1 MAENITPLMFS
12 VSIEQLDKKLKDW
25 TEKIANFANNGG
37 KGYKLKIDFGEAES
51 VIKALQKL
59 KIGDNTEIIRLQG
72 ELDNLKKKLKELNS
86 SAGVR
91 NAAENITKPLRRGAD
106 ESKRVADEI
115 EKSKKRVVDAYTDL
129 MKSVN
134 ALQMDRA
141 HGRGLGLDLSG
152 SQQLVHD
159 IKAFAAEMSR
169 LSGNTK
175 FLGNKDS
182 VESMIRQYNGYMQA
196 IDMVR
201 GELQKLISTQ
211 NQANNEAK
219 KQKIIDSRS
228 VQEAIYQIAQL
239 EKRLSSLRM
248 LQSNASK
255 ANILTPGLD
264 TLIKDM
270 ERYVSKFKEIIAN
283 GGRLNDGKTTSA
295 MVRAE
300 GEYRALTAR
309 ITQNTNETRM
319 NMAAR
324 NATISTVNLLAAE
337 EQRLAQAITQTT
349 TAMHGQSQLLQD
361 LKSLV
366 AQYFSVW
373 GAKTILDNIIQ
384 TGGLLEQQRM
394 SIGAILGD
402 MSQANALFEQI
413 KSLAIRSPFGVVQLD
428 TMSKQLTA
436 YDFNYNEIYDWV
448 KRIGDISAATG
459 TEASRLALALGH
471 VKSEGALTGYTL
483 RQFAMGNV
491 PLLAT
496 LAKQLGRTTA
506 EIRKMTKEKAISYDD
521 VVVALKS
528 MTEGNGLF
536 ANAQETMS
544 QALNA
549 KFKNLRDAFDLMW
562 GDVAESDVG
571 DALKALATSLTD
583 LTKHWKPLVAD
594 LAAGAATFGA
604 LKAATLF
611 WNTSLGQSTASTI
624 KQALA
629 LKQQEVAQLRVAQ
642 TYRTLTT
649 VEKIKMA
656 TAGKL
661 NAYDL
666 RLLINTQK
674 ITSEELLRAVA
685 MGKVNKQMAMS
696 AVQTSRLDAATKQ
709 LVISQLQSLNGL
721 RRGAIMWATFTNS
734 IKSAAFA
741 IGGFLKSMAPM
752 AAMMVISDAWMS
764 KKADEDAFK
773 DRLDSMKEKAN
784 EGYRN
789 LQDIQK
795 QYPVGG
801 GKGMDNTLLSQSID
815 EMVEKLKDYS
825 ATANIAFNNAFQ
837 VDKEGKAVHTL
848 SEQYD
853 ILAQALADTTEAYK
867 TYHDLIPQIEHAL
880 KVTEPDKNFLE
891 RMGDSIY
898 GWMLDDNTKAANSG
912 LTTVLKNYCE
922 KVKEATVAENLFLRQ
937 RLDMAAALKSLGYEG
952 VYEMENE
959 ELLHLINTMKNEAPE
974 TFTKFYQIIDD
985 DGKNALNGM
994 TMAWRDM
1001 NEAVGLANLRMRKV
1015 GQDLYESMKVVWG
1028 EDMQK
1033 WPSNWREIVMIAMN
1047 NATADVKEFADLS
1060 EDYQNYVRNSF
1071 LKPFK
1076 IEVDTDEAHDRVNN
1090 LLVDLENL
1098 VGRDWTIKIGIKG
1111 EDSFADVDAAQKA
1124 YKDAQEKIKDAEGRL
1139 KKLGNPTILQTNL
1152 TEQQRQTIQ
1161 DYNYQIERR
1170 NKARTIIESYGGT
1183 PEEPKE
1189 KKTTT
1194 HKPHSTRAHKEDA
1207 LAKMWQ
1213 NRVEILKKYRS
1224 ELEKYEKVMSREQ
1237 AIEKLKTNGNFAPMF
1252 NEKWFT
1258 NPNDFTGSIDEA
1270 IRKLGSATDR
1280 RKELVARWGADK
1292 EDFLGDK
1299 FRNEVELAVN
1309 ELGRLMGVM
1318 AENYQTYKK
1327 WVDLTGNADLA
1338 AQIAGVA
1345 QNSSMA
1351 GWLTERMNE
1360 QLTNSGD
1367 SHSAADVFSM
1377 SESVVAKFG
1386 ENSAIYKL
1394 WDEWQKNNAK
1404 IKKQNLDLY
1413 AQAIKNAKGYAEK
1426 VADINR
1432 ELKEQI
1438 AAINEMTGGNKP
1450 TEDQLAQRNAL
1461 TKNAT
1466 DNANKKIADE
1476 TWNNFKAT
1484 EEWGRIFSD
1493 LNRVSTG
1500 TLTRMLAKL
1509 REIAPTLND
1518 SVESTKAVY
1527 EAIDKVQS
1535 VVNGRNPIQ
1544 AINTALSNRKALS
1557 GYYKQAQQKGNLVAN
1572 AELGRLLGVKVGST
1586 VTKDQIKDGMKN
1598 ESQNFQDAVSKV
1610 VDGLQTLQNG
1620 LNLVSSTFD
1629 ALGME
1634 GAANAAG
1641 DAAGILGGA
1650 MQGASAL
1657 SALGPYGMAAGA
1669 ALGIIGGIAQTHDAR
1684 LERQISKLR
1693 EDVKSIEA
1701 NTSLI
1706 LQARERTLGYDN
1718 GDLRRSYAQQYA
1730 PNQTQAMKALVAK
1743 YPWLANSTFFQGFSS
1758 KAQKD
1763 MYEYYM
1769 KNSNGTGYQ
1778 QQLANLKVE
1787 REDYMQILEKQESKK
1802 KKSQSDIDETK
1813 SKIAELDDQIRN
1825 FADDIAK
1832 ELWSIDIK
1840 GWADQISDALAS
1852 AFENGENVMKAFDNT
1867 VKSIMQNVANEFLKL
1882 GIIEPMMERLRN
1894 KLFGYTDAYGNFH
1907 NGVVSTDELV
1917 SNPTGAS
1924 KKLLSEIG
1932 EYFKPGGEGSQMA
1945 IAAQEFLTGI
1955 DNLMQQMGYANGLRN
1970 NDSSTLSASVSG
1982 ITEETADIL
1991 AGYVNAARQDL
2002 AIMRILQESQ
2012 YNEFIQNYWNGYIEM
2027 MSGMGTHISGIHDNT
2042 QALVRMIERGDGA
2055 LYEAIKSMSNHID
2068 NVVYGHERFHMA

>member
-825 ATANIAFNNAFQ
+825 ATANMAFNNAFQ

-952 VYEMENE
+952 VYGMENE

-1213 NRVEILKKYRS
+1213 NRVEILKKYPEILVKAKQIFIHR
-1224 ELEKYEKVMSREQ
+1224 
-1237 AIEKLKTNGNFAPMF
+1237 LKNFF
-1252 NEKWFT
+1252 
-1258 NPNDFTGSIDEA
+1258 
-1270 IRKLGSATDR
+1270 
-1280 RKELVARWGADK
+1280 
-1292 EDFLGDK
+1292 
-1299 FRNEVELAVN
+1299 
-1309 ELGRLMGVM
+1309 
-1318 AENYQTYKK
+1318 
-1327 WVDLTGNADLA
+1327 
-1338 AQIAGVA
+1338 
-1345 QNSSMA
+1345 
-1351 GWLTERMNE
+1351 
-1360 QLTNSGD
+1360 
-1367 SHSAADVFSM
+1367 
-1377 SESVVAKFG
+1377 
-1386 ENSAIYKL
+1386 
-1394 WDEWQKNNAK
+1394 
-1404 IKKQNLDLY
+1404 
-1413 AQAIKNAKGYAEK
+1413 
-1426 VADINR
+1426 
-1432 ELKEQI
+1432 
-1438 AAINEMTGGNKP
+1438 
-1450 TEDQLAQRNAL
+1450 
-1461 TKNAT
+1461 
-1466 DNANKKIADE
+1466 
-1476 TWNNFKAT
+1476 
-1484 EEWGRIFSD
+1484 
-1493 LNRVSTG
+1493 
-1500 TLTRMLAKL
+1500 
-1509 REIAPTLND
+1509 
-1518 SVESTKAVY
+1518 
-1527 EAIDKVQS
+1527 
-1535 VVNGRNPIQ
+1535 
-1544 AINTALSNRKALS
+1544 LS
-1557 GYYKQAQQKGNLVAN
+1557 GEKMP
-1572 AELGRLLGVKVGST
+1572 VGKT
-1586 VTKDQIKDGMKN
+1586 
-1598 ESQNFQDAVSKV
+1598 
-1610 VDGLQTLQNG
+1610 
-1620 LNLVSSTFD
+1620 
-1629 ALGME
+1629 
-1634 GAANAAG
+1634 
-1641 DAAGILGGA
+1641 
-1650 MQGASAL
+1650 
-1657 SALGPYGMAAGA
+1657 
-1669 ALGIIGGIAQTHDAR
+1669 
-1684 LERQISKLR
+1684 
-1693 EDVKSIEA
+1693 
-1701 NTSLI
+1701 
-1706 LQARERTLGYDN
+1706 
-1718 GDLRRSYAQQYA
+1718 
-1730 PNQTQAMKALVAK
+1730 
-1743 YPWLANSTFFQGFSS
+1743 
-1758 KAQKD
+1758 
-1763 MYEYYM
+1763 
-1769 KNSNGTGYQ
+1769 
-1778 QQLANLKVE
+1778 
-1787 REDYMQILEKQESKK
+1787 
-1802 KKSQSDIDETK
+1802 
-1813 SKIAELDDQIRN
+1813 
-1825 FADDIAK
+1825 
-1832 ELWSIDIK
+1832 
-1840 GWADQISDALAS
+1840 
-1852 AFENGENVMKAFDNT
+1852 
-1867 VKSIMQNVANEFLKL
+1867 
-1882 GIIEPMMERLRN
+1882 
-1894 KLFGYTDAYGNFH
+1894 
-1907 NGVVSTDELV
+1907 
-1917 SNPTGAS
+1917 
-1924 KKLLSEIG
+1924 
-1932 EYFKPGGEGSQMA
+1932 
-1945 IAAQEFLTGI
+1945 
-1955 DNLMQQMGYANGLRN
+1955 GLRKTSPSRLPPRYCN
-1970 NDSSTLSASVSG
+1970 
-1982 ITEETADIL
+1982 
-1991 AGYVNAARQDL
+1991 
-2002 AIMRILQESQ
+2002 
-2012 YNEFIQNYWNGYIEM
+2012 
-2027 MSGMGTHISGIHDNT
+2027 
-2042 QALVRMIERGDGA
+2042 
-2055 LYEAIKSMSNHID
+2055 
-2068 NVVYGHERFHMA
+2068 

>member
-196 IDMVR
+196 IGMVR

-436 YDFNYNEIYDWV
+436 YDFNYNELYDWV

-562 GDVAESDVG
+562 GDVAESGVG

-825 ATANIAFNNAFQ
+825 ATANMAFNNAFQ

-1194 HKPHSTRAHKEDA
+1194 HKPHSTRAHKEDV

-1360 QLTNSGD
+1360 QLKRSGD
-1367 SHSAADVFSM
+1367 SHSAADVFAM
-1377 SESVVAKFG
+1377 SESDVAKFG

-1432 ELKEQI
+1432 ELQKEI
-1438 AAINEMTGGNKP
+1438 EAIKEMTGGDAP
-1450 TEDQLAQRNAL
+1450 TEGQQTQRNAL
-1461 TKNAT
+1461 IKNAT
-1466 DNANKKIADE
+1466 ETANKKIADE
-1476 TWNNFKAT
+1476 TWANFKAT

-1493 LNRVSTG
+1493 LERVSTG

-1572 AELGRLLGVKVGST
+1572 AELGRLLGVKIGST

-1669 ALGIIGGIAQTHDAR
+1669 ALGIIGGIAQTRDAR

-1778 QQLANLKVE
+1778 QQLANLKAE

-1882 GIIEPMMERLRN
+1882 GITEPMMERLRN

-2012 YNEFIQNYWNGYIEM
+2012 FNEFIQNYWNGYIEM